1 MENYVLQEGFYMFG
15 GYLEGATATNQL
27 WVLKS
32 EMENLRWVQP
42 ATLGV
47 PPEPRY

>member
-1 MENYVLQEGFYMFG
+1 MFG